1 MNVMLLGG
9 GGREHALAWK
19 IAQSPLLG
27 SLTVTHDNPGFPRR
41 SIRAEGDPVDWARD
55 NGIDLAVV
63 GPDNPLAEGIADRMW
78 DAGIPTFGPRR
89 AAARLEWSKSFAKDF
104 MARRSIPT
112 AGFSI
117 HDDRDSAHR
126 AVAGAC
132 VVKADGLALGKGV
145 VVADD
150 AQQAHAAIDQAMDG
164 AFGAA
169 GARVVIEERLEGP
182 ELSIFALSD
191 GEHRAYFPPC
201 RDHKRRFDGDLGPNT
216 GGMGAF
222 CPVPGVSPALLE
234 RIDREVVAPTIAG
247 MREEG
252 TPFQG
257 VLYVGLMLTRD
268 GPKVIEYNARFGDPE
283 CQPLMLL
290 LDEDV
295 LPLLD
300 ACAHG
305 RLESRNLRVHPGAA
319 ACVVLVAAEYPG
331 SVERGMSIEGEL
343 NDTDDSVLFFAGA
356 KRRGDAVVADG
367 GRVLG
372 VTSRGADLPAA
383 LARCYERAR
392 RIHFERCDYRRDIGG
407 GV

>member
-9 GGREHALAWK
+9 GGREHALAW
-19 IAQSPLLG
+19 ALARSPLLD
-27 SLTVTHDNPGFPRR
+27 SLAVTHDNPGFPRNAV
-41 SIRAEGDPVDWARD
+41 RADGDPVRWARAH
-55 NGIDLAVV
+55 GIDLCVV

-78 DAGIPTFGPRR
+78 DAGVPTFGPRR

-104 MARRSIPT
+104 MARRGIPT
-112 AGFSI
+112 ARFSI
-117 HDDRDSAHR
+117 HDDRESAHR
-126 AVAGAC
+126 AVVGPC

-145 VVADD
+145 VVAET
-150 AQQAHAAIDQAMDG
+150 AEAAHAAIDQAMGG

-169 GARVVIEERLEGP
+169 GSRVVIEESLEGP
-182 ELSIFALSD
+182 ELSIFALTD
-191 GEHRAYFPPC
+191 GERVAYFPPC

-222 CPVPGVSPALLE
+222 CPVPGIDAALLE
-234 RIDREVVAPTIAG
+234 RIDREIVAPTIAG

-252 TPFQG
+252 TPYQG
-257 VLYVGLMLTRD
+257 VLYVGLMLTD
-268 GPKVIEYNARFGDPE
+268 AGPKVIEYNARFGDPE
-283 CQPLMLL
+283 CQPLVLL
-290 LDEDV
+290 LDEDL

-305 RLESRNLRVHPGAA
+305 RLESRSLRVHAGAA
-319 ACVVLVAAEYPG
+319 ACVVLVAAGYPG
-331 SVERGMSIEGEL
+331 AVERGMPIAGEL
-343 NDTDDSVLFFAGA
+343 ADTDDSVLFFAGA
-356 KRRGDAVVADG
+356 KRRGDGLVADG

-372 VTSRGADLPAA
+372 VTSRGRDLPAA

-392 RIHFERCDYRRDIGG
+392 RVHFERCDYRRDIGG